1 MRNYCLIDGK
11 KRTGEFSM
19 MFPLE
24 EMKSTCH
31 CSGYREQ
38 QHQPHTI
45 LYNILSRA
53 DSNYSNNDSLINN
66 NQVNQY
72 NYNKMM
78 PHNCHCKRQQVVC
91 LKNPEGTCQMTS
103 DVLVKTICFM
113 KSLPSFSQLPVEDQ
127 LSLLRYCWVPL
138 FSLGLAQE
146 RTVFEV
152 KDVPQA
158 SMLRRILLNGQ
169 GPQSEEEQEVEDE
182 GKRLLPT
189 LAGVHKLRSCLN
201 RLWTLDLSPKEY
213 AYLKGAM
220 LFNPDVPGLRTTVFI
235 NSLQQ
240 QAQRALQEVVLTL
253 HPGDLGRFS
262 CILLSTSDL
271 QTVTQSLITELFF
284 RPVIGQADLFNLLR
298 EMLFIRQE

>member
-1 MRNYCLIDGK
+1 
-11 KRTGEFSM
+11 
-19 MFPLE
+19 
-24 EMKSTCH
+24 
-31 CSGYREQ
+31 
-38 QHQPHTI
+38 
-45 LYNILSRA
+45 
-53 DSNYSNNDSLINN
+53 
-66 NQVNQY
+66 
-72 NYNKMM
+72 M
-78 PHNCHCKRQQVVC
+78 PHNCHCKRQRAVC

-113 KSLPSFSQLPVEDQ
+113 KSLPSFSQLPAEDQ
-127 LSLLRYCWVPL
+127 LSLLKDCWVPL

-220 LFNPDVPGLRTTVFI
+220 LFNPDVPGLSTTVFI

-240 QAQRALQEVVLTL
+240 EAQRALREVVLTL

-271 QTVTQSLITELFF
+271 QTVSQSLITELFF
-284 RPVIGQADLFNLLR
+284 RPVIGQADLFDLLR
-298 EMLFIRQE
+298 EMLTPVAGVPGSSEVIRVCGWGGAGAGDGGRRGREGSTPHDQSTGPEGKAARKEEEQEAADGREKETEGTGNTLYKLNH

>member
-1 MRNYCLIDGK
+1 
-11 KRTGEFSM
+11 M

-24 EMKSTCH
+24 EMKTTCH

-53 DSNYSNNDSLINN
+53 DSNYNN
-66 NQVNQY
+66 NSLNNNNHVNPYDY
-72 NYNKMM
+72 NMIM
-78 PHNCHCKRQQVVC
+78 PHNCHCERRRAVC
-91 LKNPEGTCQMTS
+91 LKNPEGTCQVAS
-103 DVLVKTICFM
+103 DVLVKTIRFM

-127 LSLLRYCWVPL
+127 LSLLRDCWVPL

-152 KDVPQA
+152 MDVPQA
-158 SMLRRILLNGQ
+158 SMLRRILLNSQ
-169 GPQSEEEQEVEDE
+169 GPQSEEEQEEEDE
-182 GKRLLPT
+182 GKRSLPM

-201 RLWTLDLSPKEY
+201 RLWTLNLSPKEY

-220 LFNPDVPGLRTTVFI
+220 LFNPDVPGLSTTVFI

-240 QAQRALQEVVLTL
+240 EAQRALQEVVLTL
-253 HPGDLGRFS
+253 HPGNSGRLS
-262 CILLSTSDL
+262 HILLSTSAL
-271 QTVTQSLITELFF
+271 HAVSESLITELFF
-284 RPVIGQADLFNLLR
+284 RPVIGQANLYDLLS
-298 EMLFIRQE
+298 EMLFMRQEYS